1 MPASRAGAGG
11 GGDASTLPADTW
23 AKQPGPATCGGHLLT
38 AGAAPNVAE
47 ASGRQL
53 SKIFTLKVG
62 SLFASGSCHRQGA
75 VSREAPRLAGPAGP
89 SRAHRATSRP
99 VLRSLSLTRRPFH
112 TDLCRAPR
120 NRAAHALCS
129 APLPHPPPSVSGS
142 WSAEHHPGRSMLAGP
157 RPGGPCP
164 ESSDCKFVVFLFLMR
179 LHGSI
184 SERRRARPAS
194 LGLQSRC
201 ECLPAPSH
209 GLSLQCRH
217 LSSHPPGLAGREAW
231 SPGQRAAWPGRSR
244 DPCGQSACR
253 RRNPGRA
260 GEVAGPLRPHA
271 DGPWRRAPPARAA
284 PPHVRPSASALA
296 HARLPS
302 LQGLR
307 TRPPAPGP
315 SPRPGA
321 PSRCAVRSGLRCQW
335 VPGRTVPRVP
345 WPCDPDAWL
354 GERPLFKR
362 TEGQVWHVD
371 TVRTSAL
378 SVSPQSS
385 AAAGPRPCC
394 PWEGGSPGGAGSAGQ
409 EGAAEGALL
418 WGCGLPR
425 RPEAAASAP
434 WSPMCSPQWHEHHAV
449 ALPRGGRARQA
460 PAAAEPPPPH
470 APGSGSRESRWLHLQ
485 GPEARTGREAS
496 LPGRAWSRDTACLAQ
511 PSPTEKHPTFR
522 GQQGN

>member
-1 MPASRAGAGG
+1 MGAF
-11 GGDASTLPADTW
+11 P
-23 AKQPGPATCGGHLLT
+23 K
-38 AGAAPNVAE
+38 
-47 ASGRQL
+47 
-53 SKIFTLKVG
+53 
-62 SLFASGSCHRQGA
+62 GA
-75 VSREAPRLAGPAGP
+75 V
-89 SRAHRATSRP
+89 H
-99 VLRSLSLTRRPFH
+99 
-112 TDLCRAPR
+112 
-120 NRAAHALCS
+120 
-129 APLPHPPPSVSGS
+129 
-142 WSAEHHPGRSMLAGP
+142 
-157 RPGGPCP
+157 
-164 ESSDCKFVVFLFLMR
+164 
-179 LHGSI
+179 
-184 SERRRARPAS
+184 ARPPLGSSPAAS
-194 LGLQSRC
+194 AFLH
-201 ECLPAPSH
+201 LPAPSH

-470 APGSGSRESRWLHLQ
+470 APGSGSRECRRLHLQ

>member
-1 MPASRAGAGG
+1 MGAF
-11 GGDASTLPADTW
+11 P
-23 AKQPGPATCGGHLLT
+23 K
-38 AGAAPNVAE
+38 
-47 ASGRQL
+47 
-53 SKIFTLKVG
+53 
-62 SLFASGSCHRQGA
+62 GA
-75 VSREAPRLAGPAGP
+75 V
-89 SRAHRATSRP
+89 H
-99 VLRSLSLTRRPFH
+99 
-112 TDLCRAPR
+112 
-120 NRAAHALCS
+120 
-129 APLPHPPPSVSGS
+129 
-142 WSAEHHPGRSMLAGP
+142 
-157 RPGGPCP
+157 
-164 ESSDCKFVVFLFLMR
+164 
-179 LHGSI
+179 
-184 SERRRARPAS
+184 ARPPLGSSPAAS
-194 LGLQSRC
+194 AFLH
-201 ECLPAPSH
+201 LPAPSH

-253 RRNPGRA
+253 RRNPGC
-260 GEVAGPLRPHA
+260 EVTGPLRPHA

-284 PPHVRPSASALA
+284 PPHVRPSASVLA

-315 SPRPGA
+315 SPRLGA

-335 VPGRTVPRVP
+335 VPGRPVPRVP

-470 APGSGSRESRWLHLQ
+470 TLPARGHGSVVGCICRGPKPGRGERPACPAVLGAETWRAWHNPPPQRSTPHSEGNK
-485 GPEARTGREAS
+485 GIKP
-496 LPGRAWSRDTACLAQ
+496 PGRAGGRGVGTGKPGAAGERQSRRASGRPRGRDPRTWAQ
-511 PSPTEKHPTFR
+511 RWGCAWRWPPLQPTSRGRTPERRCGRLQTLQSQRALRRFYLRLMSKPVNARKTYLHP
-522 GQQGN
+522 GNGECHPLTRPLNGDGFK